1 MGSERSLLT
10 MLISGIVLLQV
21 YNVWCTVIPFREDTE
36 MTKFA
41 AVSILPEIEEEEF
54 LENSRTLDQDGAHVL
69 PTSRAADRFK
79 FRTSRSPEGSEAVQ
93 FPDGVEAEPLEASET
108 PVAVSAVGV
117 ASASEPAATATQQA
131 GEAEE
136 SLQAAETHR
145 DGAKA
150 SSADAVAPAPVAAH
164 GSGGSLR
171 AGGGSSSSSGGGG
184 SGLPFSGLIPQGLPS
199 VPGLSLGGGGNAGG
213 AGAVQQNVPT
223 LFLGSFQLMRMPM
236 PSASD
241 LVSMMQAGASLFQ
254 GAPNLFQGAPN
265 LFQGLP
271 SLPGLPGGSS
281 A

>member
-21 YNVWCTVIPFREDTE
+21 SYIWCTVIPFREDTE
-36 MTKFA
+36 IPKFA

-79 FRTSRSPEGSEAVQ
+79 FRASRSPEGSEAVQ

-108 PVAVSAVGV
+108 PVAASAVGV

-131 GEAEE
+131 GETEE

-150 SSADAVAPAPVAAH
+150 SSADAVAPAPAAAQ

-171 AGGGSSSSSGGGG
+171 AGGGG

-254 GAPNLFQGAPN
+254 GVPNLFQGAPN

-271 SLPGLPGGSS
+271 SLPALPGGSS

>member
-10 MLISGIVLLQV
+10 VLISGIVLLQV
-21 YNVWCTVIPFREDTE
+21 SCVWCNVIPFREDTE
-36 MTKFA
+36 MPKFA

-69 PTSRAADRFK
+69 PRSRVGDSFK
-79 FRTSRSPEGSEAVQ
+79 FRTSRSPEGSEAVH
-93 FPDGVEAEPLEASET
+93 FPDGVEAEPLEASEI
-108 PVAVSAVGV
+108 PVAVSAVDV
-117 ASASEPAATATQQA
+117 ASASEPTATATQQA

-150 SSADAVAPAPVAAH
+150 SSADAAAPAPAATH

-171 AGGGSSSSSGGGG
+171 AGGGSSSGGGG

-199 VPGLSLGGGGNAGG
+199 LPGLSLGGGGNAGG

-241 LVSMMQAGASLFQ
+241 VVSMMQAGASLFQ

>member
-21 YNVWCTVIPFREDTE
+21 SNVWCTVIPFREDTE
-36 MTKFA
+36 MPKFA

-93 FPDGVEAEPLEASET
+93 FPDGVEAEPLETSET
-108 PVAVSAVGV
+108 PVAASAVGV

-145 DGAKA
+145 DGAEA

-171 AGGGSSSSSGGGG
+171 AGGGSSS
-184 SGLPFSGLIPQGLPS
+184 GLPFSGLIPQGLPS
-199 VPGLSLGGGGNAGG
+199 VPGLSLGGGGNAGGAG